1 MDPGSSASPLLT
13 VGSSARVQGR
23 SAAARP
29 RYTLTG
35 GAGAPRA
42 PGGQEGHRGPL
53 GPTCSGRGPD
63 ARRARQ
69 ARASGACVHS
79 CTWLTA
85 RTGALSRRVRGCWR
99 GARTQASLAAPAGRG
114 TSFPTQEGR
123 QGAAPTWAV
132 LGEAEPGGVAPAAGV
147 RAWPKAGR
155 DYERWRAVAGGGPA
169 MSLVL
174 LSLAALC
181 CGAMLPEPV
190 SPYPRPLPLSP
201 PAFPSLE
208 PVPKFVPPVSSCF
221 SKAFAEGRL

>member
-1 MDPGSSASPLLT
+1 MLSPSHCFSFRGLSRSVRWSPSLGVRPGSSGPTRPLGPRPLGPPGCGRGRSGRVDPGSSASPLLT

-35 GAGAPRA
+35 G
-42 PGGQEGHRGPL
+42 QEGHRGPL
-53 GPTCSGRGPD
+53 GPTCSGREPD
-63 ARRARQ
+63 ARRARR

-99 GARTQASLAAPAGRG
+99 PARTQASLAAPAGRG

-132 LGEAEPGGVAPAAGV
+132 LG
-147 RAWPKAGR
+147 
-155 DYERWRAVAGGGPA
+155 
-169 MSLVL
+169 
-174 LSLAALC
+174 
-181 CGAMLPEPV
+181 
-190 SPYPRPLPLSP
+190 
-201 PAFPSLE
+201 
-208 PVPKFVPPVSSCF
+208 
-221 SKAFAEGRL
+221 